1 MNDYFY
7 YSPCL
12 RVGNKAITWLVCCLV
27 IWLFCCFVVL
37 LFDIFL
43 SGGFVILLLDD
54 CVVRW
59 SVWKAVPL
67 YCFLF
72 LFIDVCY
79 STVFT
84 AYNRGLDR

>member
-1 MNDYFY
+1 M
-7 YSPCL
+7 
-12 RVGNKAITWLVCCLV
+12 VGLLSGYLVVL
-27 IWLFCCFVVL
+27 LFCCLVVL

-43 SGGFVILLLDD
+43 SGGFVVLLLDD

-72 LFIDVCY
+72 FIY
-79 STVFT
+79 
-84 AYNRGLDR
+84 